1 MMTSVATAPRPPERE
16 KLSREEKKA
25 KTRARLLDAAAV
37 VFARKGFAGAS
48 LEDVAEEAGLTKGAV
63 YSNFDSK
70 DDLISAL
77 LDVRLE
83 QPLIEIPDLIPH
95 EGSTAEQALR
105 ADRYVTSLWERE
117 REALL
122 LGLEFSVYIARNPE
136 VAPRFARRW
145 EERHAAMSAE
155 IAQRAAEAGT
165 ELPLPADELT
175 AGLFALTQ
183 GIGLE
188 RLINPDHVPDGL
200 LGRMLALIF
209 R

>member
-1 MMTSVATAPRPPERE
+1 MMRTVDTAPTRPE

-25 KTRARLLDAAAV
+25 LTRARLLDAAAV

-63 YSNFDSK
+63 YSNFESK
-70 DDLISAL
+70 DDLITAL

-95 EGSTAEQALR
+95 EGTTAEQAAQ
-105 ADRYVTSLWERE
+105 ADQYVTSLYDRE

-122 LGLEFSVYIARNPE
+122 LGLEFSVYLARNPD
-136 VAPRFARRW
+136 VVPRFARRY
-145 EERHAAMSAE
+145 EERRAAMAAE
-155 IAQRAAEAGT
+155 IAQRAAEAGND
-165 ELPLPADELT
+165 LPLPAEELT
-175 AGLFALTQ
+175 TGLFALAQ

-188 RLINPDHVPDGL
+188 RLIDPRHVPDGL